1 MVSAGSA
8 AMESRG
14 PPARLFAPMR
24 RVALLL
30 ASTAACAAPLDTVVL
45 EAPAAHPEFP
55 ALFEASGLFVQ
66 ASFFAEEEQ
75 VFGLDLVGRDV
86 LAVGVRIGTV
96 PGAESL
102 WLDEERGRP
111 QLYLED
117 GTALE
122 GIASDEL
129 ATEVPAT
136 DERLEKLALPPG
148 PLGSWDRSGVR
159 FLYFRI
165 EPPVRVSREHALSRG
180 GGVWRELELE
190 RSLLVFSVESPEGPR
205 AVQVGL
211 RSALWD
217 GPKATPFA
225 Q

>member
-1 MVSAGSA
+1 
-8 AMESRG
+8 MESKEPRS
-14 PPARLFAPMR
+14 LDSSPMKG
-24 RVALLL
+24 AGILL
-30 ASTAACAAPLDTVVL
+30 AAALMACAAPLDTVVL

-55 ALFEASGLFVQ
+55 ALFEDSGLFVQ

-96 PGAESL
+96 PGGEAL

-111 QLYLED
+111 LLYLED
-117 GTALE
+117 GTALLD
-122 GIASDEL
+122 IASDEL
-129 ATEVPAT
+129 ATEGPAT
-136 DERLEKLALPPG
+136 DERLVKLALAPG
-148 PLGSWDRSGVR
+148 PLAPWDSSGVR

-165 EPPVRVSREHALSRG
+165 EPPVRVSKEHALSRG

-190 RSLLVFSVESPEGPR
+190 RSLLVFAVESPHGQR